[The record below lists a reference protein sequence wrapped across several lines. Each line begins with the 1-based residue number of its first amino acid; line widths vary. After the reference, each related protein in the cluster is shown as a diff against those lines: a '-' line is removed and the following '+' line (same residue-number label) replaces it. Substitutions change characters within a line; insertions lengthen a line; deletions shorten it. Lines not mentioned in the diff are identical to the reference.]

1 MKEKILENKKL
12 FLNFLGVTHNRGVID
27 KEISELREQFDILIL
42 TLEPKIRIKLEDNV
56 NQMMD
61 IIKERYFEYGALV
74 KEVELDY
81 NND

>member
-1 MKEKILENKKL
+1 MSL
-12 FLNFLGVTHNRGVID
+12 
-27 KEISELREQFDILIL
+27 EQFDNIIV
-42 TLEPKIRIKLEDNV
+42 TLEPKIKLKLEDNV
-56 NQMMD
+56 NQMID